1 MLLNEKKALNTKCTN
16 SSIHRHNIIHNVS
29 KSMRVSCAG
38 CKSYTD
44 PMHMHTYTYI
54 HTNQCIMYA
63 GRAVKFLPSLSMTDT
78 VTDMGLNWTGTVV
91 VAMPSLRTSIMKFRV
106 PSEISLLFAVT
117 VLQAVLSLCVI
128 DNCSFPNSISV
139 PEA

>member
-1 MLLNEKKALNTKCTN
+1 
-16 SSIHRHNIIHNVS
+16 
-29 KSMRVSCAG
+29 
-38 CKSYTD
+38 
-44 PMHMHTYTYI
+44 
-54 HTNQCIMYA
+54 MYA
-63 GRAVKFLPSLSMTDT
+63 GRAVKFLPSLSITDT